1 MTWLKRTSTYRDG
14 GGSRPAF
21 ARYARRHNCDAVPAI
36 AKPWTQQTRA
46 QVEKKKS
53 CVIAEI
59 NIEKQ
64 PEMIHDPMVRRFPRD
79 GGVAPSVRVPGIMTY
94 STRA

>member
-1 MTWLKRTSTYRDG
+1 MRSRGLNRHEYKSKR
-14 GGSRPAF
+14 
-21 ARYARRHNCDAVPAI
+21 
-36 AKPWTQQTRA
+36 KK
-46 QVEKKKS
+46 EKKRS

-59 NIEKQ
+59 NIVKQ